1 MTHQTSNESLVHA
14 LSNTGMK
21 KHINDFSAREFILRY
36 IYLIPWILVC
46 VGISLGIAHL
56 RLRYINPVFNAS
68 GKVLIKTDRPAGTTG
83 SDKLVGDVVATTV
96 NVRTM
101 DDQIELIKST
111 AMGRMVLN
119 HADLQQ
125 SYYYKGNIRNRLIH
139 NPASPIR
146 LRILSLKDSLNGFSM
161 GIKATVSGNYFTVNE
176 SKDSVAFGSI
186 FQTAQGSF
194 IVEKHV
200 GSFGAAND
208 FICSWTPADQMARNL
223 AGGIQVGAV
232 NKGSTV
238 LNFVYYAEH
247 PKVAEDAV
255 NGFLKAYQE
264 YSLQDKR
271 ESSISALHFIE
282 DQLANAKGDLSNVE
296 GNLQNFKEINK
307 VVALE
312 SQAQGFFSELQ
323 GSTQKIN
330 EQAIQERLIEYLINY
345 VKDPKNVYRS
355 IPMLGEVTQAGVG
368 NIIGEYNKVQLQREI
383 SLQTIPKEN
392 PIIRDLELTMNKL
405 RGEVVLSLG
414 QLRDSYKALKESLEQ
429 AELQANSELRTMPR
443 KQRQFLDI
451 TRQQKVME
459 ELYSSLLQRKIQT
472 SISAASTLSNIQVL
486 EPGFSGGWPV
496 SPNPRS
502 FYITALL
509 TGLAIPVGIVLLL
522 EMLND
527 KVSSRVDIDKYTTAP
542 LMGEVGHSDEQEVLI
557 ISGSDR
563 KFISEQF
570 RIIRANLQYILPKKD
585 KSTILVSSSMSGEGK
600 SFIATNIAGVMA
612 ISGKKTVIMEFDIR
626 KPKILKGLGIER
638 KNHKGIT
645 NYLMGKAAIEDI
657 ILPIE
662 RMSNLYVIGCGPI
675 PPNPAELILDAK
687 LEELFREVKERF
699 DVVVLDTAPVG
710 LVSDA
715 IELGKYADASIYI
728 VRHNYTFK
736 KQVQLVEELYSGK
749 KLPHLSIVINDV
761 KAKLGY
767 GKYYGY
773 VSYGY
778 VGYGYRSDRYIS
790 HYFDTKNKKFSW
802 WKKAARNLGLSV

>member
-1 MTHQTSNESLVHA
+1 MATQTNNESLLHA
-14 LSNTGMK
+14 LSNSGVRKNT
-21 KHINDFSAREFILRY
+21 NDFSAREFLLRY
-36 IYLIPWILVC
+36 IYLIPWLVVC
-46 VGISLGIAHL
+46 IGIALGIAHI
-56 RLRYINPVFNAS
+56 RLRYINPVYNAS
-68 GKVLIKTDRPAGTTG
+68 GKVLIKTDKPAGTSA
-83 SDKLVGDVVATTV
+83 SDRLVGDMVTATV

-101 DDQIELIKST
+101 EDQIELIKST
-111 AMGRMVLN
+111 AMGRLVIK

-125 SYYYKGNIRNRLIH
+125 SYYYKGSVRNRLIH
-139 NPASPIR
+139 NLESPIR
-146 LRILSLKDSLNGFSM
+146 LRILSLNDSSNGFSIPVKVSKM
-161 GIKATVSGNYFTVNE
+161 GEHFMINGN
-176 SKDSVAFGSI
+176 KDSIAFGSL
-186 FQTAQGSF
+186 FQAPQGSF
-194 IVEKHV
+194 VMEKRTDA
-200 GSFGAAND
+200 FGVANE
-208 FICSWTPADQMARNL
+208 FYCNWTPVDQLARGL

-232 NKGSTV
+232 TKGSNV
-238 LNFVYYAEH
+238 LNFVYYSEH
-247 PKVAEDAV
+247 PRVAEDVV

-271 ESSISALHFIE
+271 ESSISALSFIE
-282 DQLANAKGDLSNVE
+282 DQLLNAKTDLGNVE
-296 GNLQNFKEINK
+296 GSLQNFKEENK

-323 GSTQKIN
+323 GSSQKIN

-345 VKDPKNVYRS
+345 VKDPKNVNRS

-414 QLRDSYKALKESLEQ
+414 QLRDSYKALKESLQQ
-429 AELQANSELRTMPR
+429 AETQANSELRTMPR

-509 TGLAIPVGIVLLL
+509 IGLAIPIGIAILI

-527 KVSSRVDIDKYTTAP
+527 KVNSKEDIDKYTTAP
-542 LMGEVGHSDEQEVLI
+542 LLGEVGHSDDEEALI
-557 ISGSDR
+557 ITGTDR
-563 KFISEQF
+563 RFISEQF
-570 RIIRANLQYILPKKD
+570 RIIRANLQYVLPKQEKA
-585 KSTILVSSSMSGEGK
+585 TILISSSMSGEGK

-612 ISGKKTVIMEFDIR
+612 ISGKKTVVLEFDIR
-626 KPKILKGLGIER
+626 KPKILKGLGINR

-645 NYLMGKAAIEDI
+645 NYLMGKATIDDI
-657 ILPIE
+657 ILPLD
-662 RMSNLYVIGCGPI
+662 RMENLYVIGCGPI

-687 LEELFREVKERF
+687 LEEFFREVKERF
-699 DVVVLDTAPVG
+699 DVVVIDTAPVG

-736 KQVQLVEELYSGK
+736 KQVMLVEELYSGK

-761 KAKLGY
+761 QAKLGY

-778 VGYGYRSDRYIS
+778 IGYGYGSERYIS
-790 HYFDTKNKKFSW
+790 HYFDVKTKKTSW
-802 WKKAARNLGLSV
+802 WTKLSRMMGISS